1 METWVIILL
10 VGGAIV
16 LGILNVVETI
26 EYRRYRRAAHAVIAL
41 ANSMQESFN
50 QVTNY
55 LNRNN
60 SQLNTLGQSQLISE
74 QDINFIKAV
83 LFIHSQA
90 LNLNMGKNFKLN
102 DAFVNKIKEDW
113 EQQVR
118 EADGEDAVT
127 AL

>member
-1 METWVIILL
+1 MEGWLVALL
-10 VGGAIV
+10 VLGAVV

-26 EYRRYRRAAHAVIAL
+26 EYRRYRKAAHAVIAL

-50 QVTNY
+50 QVTSY

-60 SQLNTLGQSQLISE
+60 AQLNTLGQSQLIAE

-83 LFIHSQA
+83 MFIHSQA

-102 DAFVNKIKEDW
+102 DEFVNKIKADW
-113 EQQVR
+113 DQQVS
-118 EADGEDAVT
+118 EADGEDPITEV
-127 AL
+127 